1 MEAID
6 HMLKNYIKTAV
17 RNLLRNKFYSFI
29 NISGLA
35 VGLATCLLIWLYVS
49 DELSYDQYNLHASR
63 IYRVNTEIKFG
74 NNFIDLAVASPQTGL
89 AMVHELPDVAQYA
102 RLNWFGSIHIRKDNV
117 NLQEDRGA
125 IADSTVF
132 SVFSLPMITGDPS
145 TALVAPHSMVLTETM
160 AKRYFGRTDIVGQSL
175 LVDDSTLYHITG
187 VIRDVPSQSHVHF
200 DFLVPMAGDPHSRS
214 QDWLSSQNYHTY
226 VLLSEHAD
234 PRRVQAELNKLMDRH
249 VGPQLGEFLHQSL
262 SDFEKTGG
270 YLHADL
276 TALTDIHLKSNKTG
290 EFEAAGNIQYIYIFS
305 AIALFIL
312 LIACVNFMNLSTA
325 RSANRSREVGI
336 RKVLGSLKGNLIRQ
350 FLAESILVT
359 CIALG
364 VALLIAAVALPYFN
378 QLSGK
383 VIRPEAL
390 FGASMLGV
398 LFVLIVVVGVLA
410 GSYPAFFLAAFRP
423 VDVLKGKLAGG
434 FKRSWLRNG
443 LVVFQF
449 AISIALMIGTAV
461 IYSQLNYIR
470 SRDIG
475 FDRSQVMVIEH
486 TEALG
491 NQAISFRNEVSKM
504 VGVGGVT
511 MTPFIPTGTDR
522 DWSNICNSAAMDLRT
537 SMHTQFWTVDEN
549 YIPALGMHLLAGR
562 NFSREFPTDSTGLIV
577 NETAFRFLNAGSLP
591 SPGNLIDKKF
601 YAYNA
606 QLKLTVY
613 HIVGVVRDF
622 NFNSMREA
630 VTPLCLTLG
639 YSNENI
645 SVRINQAAIP
655 EVTGRI
661 REMWRQMAPSQ
672 PFGYSFMDDSFRH
685 LYAAETETGH
695 IAVTF
700 AVLAIVIACLGLFGL
715 ITFAAE
721 QRTREIG
728 IRKVL
733 GAGVSTIVTLIAR
746 DFLGLVVVASI
757 IAFPIAFWAMS
768 HWLLG
773 FAYRIDISWWI
784 FAGAGLLAILIAAAT
799 VSYQAIRAALMNPVE
814 SLRTE

>member
-49 DELSYDQYNLHASR
+49 DELSYDQYNLHANR

-175 LVDDSTLYHITG
+175 LVDDSTLYQITG

>member
-1 MEAID
+1 MMG
-6 HMLKNYIKTAV
+6 MLRNYIKTAV

-29 NISGLA
+29 NIGGLA

-49 DELSYDQYNLHASR
+49 DELSYDRYNLHADR

-74 NNFIDLAVASPQTGL
+74 NNFIDLAVAAPQTGF
-89 AMVHELPDVAQYA
+89 AMAHELPDVVQYA
-102 RLNWFGSIHIRKDNV
+102 RLNLFGSIHIRKGNV

-132 SVFSLPMITGDPS
+132 SVFSLPMITGDPA

-175 LVDDSTLYHITG
+175 LVDDSNLYNITG

-200 DFLVPMAGDPHSRS
+200 DFLVPMAGDPLSRS
-214 QDWLSSQNYHTY
+214 QDWLSNQNYHTY
-226 VLLSEHAD
+226 VLLSERAD
-234 PRRVQAELNKLMDRH
+234 PRRVQAELNKLMERH

-262 SDFEKTGG
+262 ADFEKTGG

-276 TALTDIHLKSNKTG
+276 TALTDIHLKSNKAG
-290 EFEAAGNIQYIYIFS
+290 ELEAAGNIQYIYIFS

-350 FLAESILVT
+350 FLAESILIT
-359 CIALG
+359 FIALG
-364 VALLIAAVALPYFN
+364 FALLIAVVALPYFN

-383 VIRPEAL
+383 AIRPEAL
-390 FGASMLGV
+390 FGGSMLGV
-398 LFVLIVVVGVLA
+398 LFVLVVVVGLLA

-423 VDVLKGKLAGG
+423 VDVLKGKFAGG

-449 AISIALMIGTAV
+449 AISIALIIGTAV

-475 FDRSQVMVIEH
+475 FDRSQVMVIGH

-491 NQAISFRNEVSKM
+491 NQAITFRNEVSKM
-504 VGVGGVT
+504 NGVGGAT
-511 MTPFIPTGTDR
+511 MTSFIPTGTDR

-549 YIPALGMHLLAGR
+549 YIPTLGMHLLAGR
-562 NFSREFPTDSTGLIV
+562 NFSRAFPTDSTGLIV

-591 SPGNLIDKKF
+591 GAGSLMDKKF

-606 QLKLTVY
+606 RLKLTVY

-655 EVTGRI
+655 EVMGGI
-661 REMWRQMAPSQ
+661 KEMWRQMAPSQ
-672 PFGYSFMDDSFRH
+672 PFGYSFMDESFRH
-685 LYAAETETGH
+685 LYTAESQTGY

-733 GAGVSTIVTLIAR
+733 GARVSTIVTLIAK

-757 IAFPIAFWAMS
+757 IAFPIAYWAMS

-773 FAYRIDISWWI
+773 FAYRIGISWWV
-784 FAGAGLLAILIAAAT
+784 FAGAAFLALLIAAVT
-799 VSYQAIRAALMNPVE
+799 VSYQAIRAALVNPVE

>member
-1 MEAID
+1 
-6 HMLKNYIKTAV
+6 MLQNYIKTAI

-49 DELSYDQYNLHASR
+49 DELSYDRYNRHADR

-74 NNFIDLAVASPQTGL
+74 NNFIDLAVAVPGTGL
-89 AMVHELPDVAQYA
+89 AMMKELPGIVQYT
-102 RLNWFGSIHIRKDNV
+102 RLNWSGSILVRKGNV
-117 NLQEDRGA
+117 NLQEDRVA
-125 IADSTVF
+125 IADSTLF
-132 SVFSLPMITGDPS
+132 SVFSLPMIAGNPA
-145 TALVAPHSMVLTETM
+145 TALVAPHSIVLTETT

-175 LVDDSTLYHITG
+175 LVDDSTLYNITG
-187 VIRDVPSQSHVHF
+187 VIRDIPSQSHFNF
-200 DFLVPMAGDPHSRS
+200 DFFVPMSGDPHSRN
-214 QDWLSSQNYHTY
+214 QDWLSSQNFHTY
-226 VLLSEHAD
+226 VLVSEHAD
-234 PRRVQAELNKLMDRH
+234 LGRLQTGLNKLMDRH
-249 VGPQLGEFLHQSL
+249 VGPQLGAFLHQSL
-262 SDFEKTGG
+262 ADFEKTGG
-270 YLHADL
+270 FLRADL
-276 TALTDIHLKSNKTG
+276 TALTDIHLKSNKAGELETG
-290 EFEAAGNIQYIYIFS
+290 GNIQYIYIFS

-336 RKVLGSLKGNLIRQ
+336 RKVLGSQKGNLIRQ
-350 FLAESILVT
+350 FLAESILIS
-359 CIALG
+359 CIALLF
-364 VALLIAAVALPYFN
+364 ALLIATVALPYFN

-383 VIRPEAL
+383 AIRPEAL
-390 FGASMLGV
+390 FGTSMLG
-398 LFVLIVVVGVLA
+398 FLIALIFIVGVLA

-449 AISIALMIGTAV
+449 AISIALIIGTAV
-461 IYSQLNYIR
+461 IYSQLNFIR
-470 SRDIG
+470 SRDAG
-475 FDRSQVMVIEH
+475 FDRSQVMVIQH

-491 NQAISFRNEVSKM
+491 NQATSFRNEVSQIS
-504 VGVGGVT
+504 GVRGAT
-511 MTPFIPTGTDR
+511 MTPYIPTGADR
-522 DWSNICNSAAMDLRT
+522 DWTNICTSAALDLRT

-549 YIPALGMHLLAGR
+549 YIPTLGMHLVAGR

-577 NETAFRFLNAGSLP
+577 NEAAFRFLGAGSLM
-591 SPGNLIDKKF
+591 DKKF
-601 YAYNA
+601 YALNV
-606 QLKLTVY
+606 QLKLRVY
-613 HIVGVVRDF
+613 HIIGVIRDF

-645 SVRINQAAIP
+645 SVRINQADIP
-655 EVTGRI
+655 QVTERI
-661 REMWRQMAPSQ
+661 RQMWRQMAPSQ

-685 LYAAETETGH
+685 LYAAEAQTGY

-700 AVLAIVIACLGLFGL
+700 AVLAIAIACLGLFGL

-733 GAGVSTIVTLIAR
+733 GARVSTIVTLIAK

-768 HWLLG
+768 HWLEG
-773 FAYRIDISWWI
+773 FHYRTGISWWI
-784 FAGAGLLAILIAAAT
+784 FAGAALLAILIAAIT
-799 VSYQAIRAALMNPVE
+799 VSYQAIRAALTNPVE

>member
-1 MEAID
+1 
-6 HMLKNYIKTAV
+6 MLQNYIKTAI

-49 DELSYDQYNLHASR
+49 DELSYDRYNRHADR

-74 NNFIDLAVASPQTGL
+74 NNFIDLAVAAPQTGF
-89 AMVHELPDVAQYA
+89 AMVHELPGVLQCT
-102 RLNWFGSIHIRKDNV
+102 RLNWSGSIHIRKDNV

-125 IADSTVF
+125 VADSTLF
-132 SVFSLPMITGDPS
+132 SVFSLPMIAGDPA

-160 AKRYFGRTDIVGQSL
+160 ARRYFGRTDIVGQSL
-175 LVDDSTLYHITG
+175 LVDDSTLYNITA
-187 VIRDVPSQSHVHF
+187 VIRDVPSQSHIHF
-200 DFLVPMAGDPHSRS
+200 DFLVPMSGYPHSRD
-214 QDWLSSQNYHTY
+214 QDWLSSQDYHTY
-226 VLLSEHAD
+226 VLLSEHANLKKL
-234 PRRVQAELNKLMDRH
+234 QMELNKLMGRH
-249 VGPQLGEFLHQSL
+249 VGPQLGEFLHQSVA
-262 SDFEKTGG
+262 DFEKTGG

-276 TALTDIHLKSNKTG
+276 TPLTDIHLKSNKTG

-350 FLAESILVT
+350 FLAESILIT

-364 VALLIAAVALPYFN
+364 FALLIAAVALPYFN

-390 FGASMLGV
+390 FGGSMLGV
-398 LFVLIVVVGVLA
+398 LFALIVVVGVLA

-449 AISIALMIGTAV
+449 AISIALIIGTAV

-475 FDRSQVMVIEH
+475 FDRSQVMVIGH
-486 TEALG
+486 TEALR
-491 NQAISFRNEVSKM
+491 NQAITFRNEVSKM
-504 VGVGGVT
+504 NGVGGAT
-511 MTPFIPTGTDR
+511 MTSFIPTGPDR

-562 NFSREFPTDSTGLIV
+562 NFSRAFPTDSTGLIV

-591 SPGNLIDKKF
+591 SAGSLVDKKF

-606 QLKLTVY
+606 QFKLTVY
-613 HIVGVVRDF
+613 HIIGVVRDF

-630 VTPLCLTLG
+630 VTPVCLTLG

-655 EVTGRI
+655 EVMGRI
-661 REMWRQMAPSQ
+661 KEMWRQMAPSQ
-672 PFGYSFMDDSFRH
+672 PFSYSFMDESFRH
-685 LYAAETETGH
+685 LYTAESQTGY

-733 GAGVSTIVTLIAR
+733 GARVSTIVTLIAK

-757 IAFPIAFWAMS
+757 IAFPIAYWAMS
-768 HWLLG
+768 QWLLG
-773 FAYRIDISWWI
+773 FAYRIGISWWI
-784 FAGAGLLAILIAAAT
+784 FAGAALLAIGIAAVT
-799 VSYQAIRAALMNPVE
+799 VSYQAIKAALVNPVT
-814 SLRTE
+814 SLRSE